1 MLDIHY
7 PLNALSSKISRLKI
21 LEVGYIT
28 CIKDDSK
35 CCNHIHSS
43 LLSWHCY
50 INHSLPF
57 CTSSKKRCEG
67 KSWTILFSN
76 ILFQAQILCI
86 FIALVPRVHDKF
98 EFYSH
103 LFGYHTISNGC
114 MPILQRSFILKSIH
128 RISFE
133 ININLQN
140 GSTMVDK
147 GL

>member
-76 ILFQAQILCI
+76 ILFQAHILCMHI
-86 FIALVPRVHDKF
+86 YCSCAGAHDKF

-103 LFGYHTISNGC
+103 IFGYHTISNGC
-114 MPILQRSFILKSIH
+114 MPIFQRSFILKSIH

-133 ININLQN
+133 ININFQN
-140 GSTMVDK
+140 NVF
-147 GL
+147 L